1 MKIVRRALPV
11 VKVGLTVE
19 RYMYIAQIKTH
30 IPNPCQLLFS
40 TQVDMKDT
48 GKSICQPSVL
58 EMEKPSLKERV
69 RGLQQARFAN
79 RLVGY
84 LVPDETNDNVSRL
97 WQLSQMWPT

>member
-1 MKIVRRALPV
+1 M
-11 VKVGLTVE
+11 VKVAVTVE

-48 GKSICQPSVL
+48 GTICQPSVL

-69 RGLQQARFAN
+69 RGLQQARLAN
-79 RLVGY
+79 KLVGY
-84 LVPDETNDNVSRL
+84 LVPAESNDNVSRL

>member
-1 MKIVRRALPV
+1 M
-11 VKVGLTVE
+11 KVGVIVE

-48 GKSICQPSVL
+48 VLDTGTSICQPSVL

-79 RLVGY
+79 KLVGY
-84 LVPDETNDNVSRL
+84 LFPDISNDNVSRL